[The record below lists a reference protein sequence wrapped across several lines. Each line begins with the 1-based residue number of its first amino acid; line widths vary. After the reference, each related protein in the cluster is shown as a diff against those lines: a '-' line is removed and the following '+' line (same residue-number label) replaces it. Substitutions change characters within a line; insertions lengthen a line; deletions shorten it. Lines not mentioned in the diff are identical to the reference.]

1 MTLGVPSESANLCF
15 LRPRWLLHPG
25 PDRSRL
31 PTASGERQAPHPCEG
46 EEAKSRA
53 MRGAAAAALPL
64 WAGGATVPRRRRQ
77 GAPRARPAAPGK
89 REPLRIRP
97 TALGCGGVPEPGP
110 EKPLP
115 AASGPSRLPATAM
128 SAAAASER
136 GEASASSTTL
146 SPSAEAGGGHGE
158 PQLRAEE
165 AAAEEEEREARQ
177 FALYLAPEAGREGR
191 EEVKEIEES
200 IEEMLIRLDEFC
212 GMTDLIRSNTSQL
225 LDEAIPLI
233 KAKVIEMNSI
243 YTKVDKLEAFVK
255 MAGHH
260 VSFLEEQV
268 LEAEKAHAIFPY
280 TVQKLFGSVATP
292 SFKKKHA
299 TASQHTYSLPEL
311 YRTED
316 YFPIKYIGSKYQNH

>member
-1 MTLGVPSESANLCF
+1 
-15 LRPRWLLHPG
+15 
-25 PDRSRL
+25 
-31 PTASGERQAPHPCEG
+31 
-46 EEAKSRA
+46 
-53 MRGAAAAALPL
+53 
-64 WAGGATVPRRRRQ
+64 
-77 GAPRARPAAPGK
+77 
-89 REPLRIRP
+89 
-97 TALGCGGVPEPGP
+97 
-110 EKPLP
+110 
-115 AASGPSRLPATAM
+115 M

-158 PQLRAEE
+158 PQLRA
-165 AAAEEEEREARQ
+165 AEEEREARQ

-268 LEAEKAHAIFPY
+268 LKAEKAHAIFPY

>member
-1 MTLGVPSESANLCF
+1 
-15 LRPRWLLHPG
+15 
-25 PDRSRL
+25 
-31 PTASGERQAPHPCEG
+31 
-46 EEAKSRA
+46 
-53 MRGAAAAALPL
+53 
-64 WAGGATVPRRRRQ
+64 
-77 GAPRARPAAPGK
+77 
-89 REPLRIRP
+89 
-97 TALGCGGVPEPGP
+97 
-110 EKPLP
+110 
-115 AASGPSRLPATAM
+115 M

-136 GEASASSTTL
+136 EEASASSSTL
-146 SPSAEAGGGHGE
+146 SPSAEEGGGHGE

-165 AAAEEEEREARQ
+165 AAEEAEREARQ

-260 VSFLEEQV
+260 VSFLEKQV

>member
-1 MTLGVPSESANLCF
+1 
-15 LRPRWLLHPG
+15 
-25 PDRSRL
+25 
-31 PTASGERQAPHPCEG
+31 
-46 EEAKSRA
+46 
-53 MRGAAAAALPL
+53 
-64 WAGGATVPRRRRQ
+64 
-77 GAPRARPAAPGK
+77 
-89 REPLRIRP
+89 
-97 TALGCGGVPEPGP
+97 
-110 EKPLP
+110 
-115 AASGPSRLPATAM
+115 M
-128 SAAAASER
+128 STAAASER

-146 SPSAEAGGGHGE
+146 PPSAEVEEEEEGGGHGE
-158 PQLRAEE
+158 PQMRAEE
-165 AAAEEEEREARQ
+165 EEEAEEEEREARQ
-177 FALYLAPEAGREGR
+177 FALYLAPEAGR

-212 GMTDLIRSNTSQL
+212 GMTDLIRSSTSQL

-233 KAKVIEMNSI
+233 KAKVIEMNNI
-243 YTKVDKLEAFVK
+243 YTKVDKLEVFVK

-280 TVQKLFGSVATP
+280 TVQKLFGSVAIP

>member
-191 EEVKEIEES
+191 EE
-200 IEEMLIRLDEFC
+200 
-212 GMTDLIRSNTSQL
+212 IRSNTSQL

>member
-1 MTLGVPSESANLCF
+1 
-15 LRPRWLLHPG
+15 
-25 PDRSRL
+25 
-31 PTASGERQAPHPCEG
+31 
-46 EEAKSRA
+46 

-191 EEVKEIEES
+191 EE
-200 IEEMLIRLDEFC
+200 
-212 GMTDLIRSNTSQL
+212 
-225 LDEAIPLI
+225 
-233 KAKVIEMNSI
+233 
-243 YTKVDKLEAFVK
+243 AFVK

-292 SFKKKHA
+292 SFKKLFGLMKHVA
-299 TASQHTYSLPEL
+299 KPVIYPENRSPFAYLCYSHQGGGFNLPSP
-311 YRTED
+311 D
-316 YFPIKYIGSKYQNH
+316 